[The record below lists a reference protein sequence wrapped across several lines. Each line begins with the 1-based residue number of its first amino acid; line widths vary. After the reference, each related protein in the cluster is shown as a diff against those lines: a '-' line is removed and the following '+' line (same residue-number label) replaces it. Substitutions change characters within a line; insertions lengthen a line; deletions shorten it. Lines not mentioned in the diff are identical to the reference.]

1 MRAGDEGHNYR
12 EGCGN
17 QCAERQNDLPKDMG
31 DGDGVGAQQLRLL
44 CWSTVSRLVLLL
56 GSGFGVVCQYLY
68 LDFSGCRKAVK
79 AWRTRV
85 QMAGLNV
92 SPLKLWKAVLAILF
106 ELVS

>member
-1 MRAGDEGHNYR
+1 
-12 EGCGN
+12 
-17 QCAERQNDLPKDMG
+17 MG